1 MNLVSLFKI
10 GLVLLTFFVIQGC
23 GSTAKHRETGFL
35 SNYDQLEPSKEF
47 KDARVYL
54 APAFSK
60 ETLAKV
66 DKIFIHPFELWL
78 TQEHLSFLG
87 TKQLAELTG
96 YFHAEL
102 ANALSPDYQ
111 LVDEMGVNTLGIR
124 GAFTEIKISEPELS
138 PTDFIP
144 FRVVLNAGNLA
155 YLEATDQQDLVTQV
169 GIEVEFTHEQ
179 PDKRVLAMTSVKTI
193 DTTVSQGVEGN
204 IQAIKLVLDTW
215 VESFV
220 KRLAHVRQ
228 SS

>member
-1 MNLVSLFKI
+1 MNIFRL
-10 GLVLLTFFVIQGC
+10 GLLAFVFVVIQGC
-23 GSTAKHRETGFL
+23 GSTATHRETGFL
-35 SNYDQLEPSKEF
+35 TNYQQLEPSEEF
-47 KDARVYL
+47 ENARVYL
-54 APAFSK
+54 APDFNK
-60 ETLAKV
+60 EKLAKV

-78 TQEHLSFLG
+78 TEQHLAFLG
-87 TKQLAELTG
+87 SQQVAELTG
-96 YFHAEL
+96 YFHTEL
-102 ANALSPDYQ
+102 VNALSPDYQ
-111 LVDEMGVNTLGIR
+111 LVEEMGPNTLGIR

-155 YLEATDQQDLVTQV
+155 YLEATGQQDLVTQV

-215 VESFV
+215 VNNFV
-220 KRLAHVRQ
+220 KRLAQVRQ